1 MGSRLVMARMQDP
14 LEESVLFTADPLRST
29 DGAIFSGQGPPGQ
42 RGWCRDTVS
51 GSSQTP
57 PYTCSRPA
65 AGDGDTGGVQHR
77 QSATAAQAKSNMSV
91 SLESLSL

>member
-1 MGSRLVMARMQDP
+1 MARMQDP
-14 LEESVLFTADPLRST
+14 FEESVLFTADLPCST
-29 DGAIFSGQGPPGQ
+29 DGAIFSSQGPPGQ
-42 RGWCRDTVS
+42 RGWCRDTVP

-57 PYTCSRPA
+57 PYTCSHPA

-77 QSATAAQAKSNMSV
+77 QSATAAQDESNMSV